1 MKRGFLLAT
10 ILLFSASIVSAQT
23 SSKAELTYKLSYDGY
38 YRTLPDTLN
47 PFSYYLR
54 FYDDGTVIGYS
65 TAGNPKNL
73 APWFKKEHTSPSKGQ
88 YTLKDSVISFS
99 LKSEEGTVLYDGAF
113 LPGNRLFLTVKSLIN
128 KYQGKEEY
136 FFLKM
141 EGIK

>member
-1 MKRGFLLAT
+1 MKRRFLFAA
-10 ILLFSASIVSAQT
+10 ILPFFSFFVSGQT
-23 SSKAELTYKLSYDGY
+23 SSKAALTYKLCYDGY

-65 TAGNPKNL
+65 TAGNPNNL
-73 APWFKKEHTSPSKGQ
+73 LPWFKKEHKSPSKGQ

-99 LKSEEGTVLYDGAF
+99 LKSEEGTVLYDGVF

-128 KYQGKEEY
+128 KYQGQEEY
-136 FFLKM
+136 IFLKM